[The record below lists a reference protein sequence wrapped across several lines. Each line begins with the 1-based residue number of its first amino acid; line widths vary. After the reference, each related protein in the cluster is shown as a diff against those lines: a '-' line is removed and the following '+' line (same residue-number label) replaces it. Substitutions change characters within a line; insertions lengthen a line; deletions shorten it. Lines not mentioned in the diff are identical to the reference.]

1 MKSGIVH
8 TELCELKSFGHR
20 LNAQQIADKF
30 RDLTRLVMPDDKIDE
45 IINTVMRLEELSN
58 TDDLTALIQ

>member
-1 MKSGIVH
+1 M
-8 TELCELKSFGHR
+8 
-20 LNAQQIADKF
+20 ADKF